1 MRRTHTKTSFLKE
14 FKGIQVILFAGHCR
28 ISLSFYVLLKTLKD
42 KIYKPGILSV
52 VRTFILKNVK
62 CLCFSVNQKKM
73 RSTIVKNFSVHA
85 HVWIQKLLCRMVIGT
100 R

>member
-1 MRRTHTKTSFLKE
+1 
-14 FKGIQVILFAGHCR
+14 
-28 ISLSFYVLLKTLKD
+28 VLLKTLED

-85 HVWIQKLLCRMVIGT
+85 HVWMQKLLCRTVTGT

>member
-28 ISLSFYVLLKTLKD
+28 ISLSFYVLLKTLED

-73 RSTIVKNFSVHA
+73 QSTIVKNFSVHA
-85 HVWIQKLLCRMVIGT
+85 HVWIQKLLCRTVTGT